1 MITDVKDEILRSLEN
16 ASTPEKRAFD
26 KKLIDTEKRIVGVK
40 TAVADGI
47 VAASLKGN
55 YGDPEKLISLL
66 PDDVYETVL
75 IKCGIISG
83 LPVGD
88 EKRKE
93 LIDAVLPS
101 VDNWANCD
109 FFVARSKYMR
119 KNHPFWFEY
128 AKGLISSDHDF
139 TVRFAIVSL
148 MSYFLGDDYIDETLG
163 IAANVRGDDYYV
175 GTAVSWL
182 FATALA
188 KIYNKAV
195 RYLETGGIK
204 SAFVH
209 NTAIKKASESFRISP
224 ERKTY
229 LKTLKRV

>member
-1 MITDVKDEILRSLEN
+1 
-16 ASTPEKRAFD
+16 
-26 KKLIDTEKRIVGVK
+26 
-40 TAVADGI
+40 
-47 VAASLKGN
+47 
-55 YGDPEKLISLL
+55 
-66 PDDVYETVL
+66 
-75 IKCGIISG
+75 
-83 LPVGD
+83 
-88 EKRKE
+88 
-93 LIDAVLPS
+93 
-101 VDNWANCD
+101 
-109 FFVARSKYMR
+109 MR

-188 KIYNKAV
+188 KNYDKAV

-209 NTAIKKASESFRISP
+209 NTAIKKASESLRISP

>member
-1 MITDVKDEILRSLEN
+1 MITDVKADILRSLVT

-101 VDNWANCD
+101 IDNWANCD
-109 FFVARSKYMR
+109 FFVARSKFMR

-128 AKGLISSDHDF
+128 AKGLISSQHDF
-139 TVRFAIVSL
+139 TVRLAIVSL
-148 MSYFLGDDYIDETLG
+148 MSYFLGDD
-163 IAANVRGDDYYV
+163 
-175 GTAVSWL
+175 
-182 FATALA
+182 
-188 KIYNKAV
+188 
-195 RYLETGGIK
+195 
-204 SAFVH
+204 
-209 NTAIKKASESFRISP
+209 
-224 ERKTY
+224 
-229 LKTLKRV
+229 

>member
-1 MITDVKDEILRSLEN
+1 MITDVKAEILRSLEN

-47 VAASLKGN
+47 VGASLKGN

-101 VDNWANCD
+101 IDNWANCD
-109 FFVARSKYMR
+109 FFVARSKFMR

-128 AKGLISSDHDF
+128 AKGLISSQHDF

-148 MSYFLGDDYIDETLG
+148 MSYFLGDDYIDETPRRRLLRRNG
-163 IAANVRGDDYYV
+163 
-175 GTAVSWL
+175 S
-182 FATALA
+182 FLA
-188 KIYNKAV
+188 FRNRSCEKLRQSRAISRNG
-195 RYLETGGIK
+195 RYK
-204 SAFVH
+204 
-209 NTAIKKASESFRISP
+209 
-224 ERKTY
+224 
-229 LKTLKRV
+229 KRVRS

>member
-1 MITDVKDEILRSLEN
+1 MITDVREEILRFLEN
-16 ASTPEKRAFD
+16 ESTPEKRAFD
-26 KKLIDTEKRIVGVK
+26 KKLIDTEKRIIGVK

-47 VAASLKGN
+47 VRVSLKGN

-88 EKRKE
+88 EKRKKF
-93 LIDAVLPS
+93 IDAVLPS
-101 VDNWANCD
+101 IDNWANCD
-109 FFVARSKYMR
+109 SFVARAKFMT
-119 KNHPFWFEY
+119 KNRPFWFVY
-128 AKGLISSDHDF
+128 AKGLISSEREF

-148 MSYFLGDDYIDETLG
+148 MSYFLEDDYIDETLG

-175 GTAVSWL
+175 ETAVSWL

-188 KIYNKAV
+188 KNYDKAV
-195 RYLETGGIK
+195 RYLETGAIK

-224 ERKTY
+224 ERKIY

>member
-1 MITDVKDEILRSLEN
+1 MITDVREEILRFLEN
-16 ASTPEKRAFD
+16 ESTPEKRAFD
-26 KKLIDTEKRIVGVK
+26 KKLIDTEKRIIGVK

-47 VAASLKGN
+47 VRVSLKGN

-88 EKRKE
+88 EKRKKF
-93 LIDAVLPS
+93 IDAVLPS
-101 VDNWANCD
+101 IDNWANCD
-109 FFVARSKYMR
+109 SFVARAKFMT
-119 KNHPFWFEY
+119 KNRPFWFVY
-128 AKGLISSDHDF
+128 AKGLISSEREF

-148 MSYFLGDDYIDETLG
+148 MSYFLEDDYIDETLG

-175 GTAVSWL
+175 ETAVSWL

-188 KIYNKAV
+188 KNYDKAV
-195 RYLETGGIK
+195 RYLETDAIK

-224 ERKTY
+224 ERKIY

>member
-1 MITDVKDEILRSLEN
+1 MITDVREEILRFLEN
-16 ASTPEKRAFD
+16 ESTPEKRALD
-26 KKLIDTEKRIVGVK
+26 KKLIDTEKRIIGVK

-47 VAASLKGN
+47 VRVSLKGN

-101 VDNWANCD
+101 IDNWANCD
-109 FFVARSKYMR
+109 SFVARAKFMT
-119 KNHPFWFEY
+119 KNRPFWFVY
-128 AKGLISSDHDF
+128 AKGLISSEREF

-148 MSYFLGDDYIDETLG
+148 MSYFLEDDYIDETLG
-163 IAANVRGDDYYV
+163 IAANVSGDDYYV
-175 GTAVSWL
+175 ETAVSWL

-188 KIYNKAV
+188 KNYDKAV
-195 RYLETGGIK
+195 RYLETGAIK

-224 ERKTY
+224 ERKIY